1 MTIPRRQALTLAAL
15 AAVTLPTV
23 ACATDTNPPPS
34 PPTSATTTAAISE
47 TSTLPR
53 RSAPAPSP
61 APAPAQP
68 PSTSMS
74 SVYYPD
80 CAAARAAGAAP
91 MRRGEPGYRSGLD
104 RNNNGIAC
112 E

>member
-1 MTIPRRQALTLAAL
+1 MTIRRRHVRALTAL

-23 ACATDTNPPPS
+23 ACGTDTNPPPS
-34 PPTSATTTAAISE
+34 PPTSVTTTTAAISE

-53 RSAPAPSP
+53 RSAPAPAP

-68 PSTSMS
+68 PSTS

-91 MRRGEPGYRSGLD
+91 MRRGEPGYRSDLD